1 MSPSSA
7 ARHAAFLRGLWVLYT
22 VVVRMPMRS
31 SMPEASTSCMYAPT
45 PPTRQSGL
53 AAHTAPQAVA
63 THHAALVAMPTT

>member
-1 MSPSSA
+1 
-7 ARHAAFLRGLWVLYT
+7 
-22 VVVRMPMRS
+22 
-31 SMPEASTSCMYAPT
+31 MYAPT